1 MSAKTADSLDNGAV
15 AQGDALA
22 DAFIETVK
30 SHGNALM
37 RFMKDLFDL
46 SLDGR
51 KAFRVKIEHILKEQR
66 AYVKSQDGTPEHE
79 QLAKTFASFQVRM
92 SEAVTVS
99 KAYDAGYNPLWETDS
114 TGKWTANSNGK
125 YHGYHSLVGEARVFL
140 SSGASGGPTMKRGR
154 KATPALEKA
163 VNYITKLGLS
173 DEELEKLAE
182 LLKEAAHMEASPL

>member
-1 MSAKTADSLDNGAV
+1 MSQKTADTLNNGAV

-22 DAFIETVK
+22 DAFVETVK

-66 AYVKSQDGTPEHE
+66 AYVASFKDKPEHE
-79 QLAKTFASFQVRM
+79 HLSKTFASFQVRM

-99 KAYDAGYNPLWETDS
+99 KAYDAGYNPVWETDS
-114 TGKWTANSNGK
+114 TGKWAASSNGK
-125 YHGYHSLVGEARVFL
+125 WHGYHSLIGEARVFL

-163 VNYITKLGLS
+163 VNYIAKLGLT
-173 DEELEKLAE
+173 DEELAKLAE
-182 LLKEAAHMEASPL
+182 LIQESTKHEDALL